1 MRFAE
6 YIPTPPL
13 LVTAGTKM
21 IYYVHNKVI
30 GKYMINGLKLTHI
43 ATDYPQDLPL
53 NGKEMQL
60 AMDNSDMMNES
71 WSLMC
76 ESVMSRLGIEIE
88 GNFEID
94 YIVLNGQQKVFH

>member
-1 MRFAE
+1 M
-6 YIPTPPL
+6 
-13 LVTAGTKM
+13 K
-21 IYYVHNKVI
+21 
-30 GKYMINGLKLTHI
+30 NGITLTHL
-43 ATDYPQDLPL
+43 ATSYPIELPL

-60 AMDNSDMMNES
+60 AMDNSDMMNDS

-76 ESVMSRLGIEIE
+76 ESVMCRLGIEIE

>member
-1 MRFAE
+1 
-6 YIPTPPL
+6 
-13 LVTAGTKM
+13 
-21 IYYVHNKVI
+21 
-30 GKYMINGLKLTHI
+30 MINGLKLTHI
-43 ATDYPQDLPL
+43 ATDYPQDVPL

-60 AMDNSDMMNES
+60 AIDNSDMMNES